1 VKRSSR
7 LIRPGTRLALACL
20 LGAQASTFAATFTV
34 PREKVSLIC
43 TDSYFK
49 VDRVDFALPDE
60 TYSQCT
66 LRLPLALRERWPGR
80 RTFFVVPRVSATLFV
95 KDGKGKGQWLPLAP
109 LVNPGGDPLHLAL
122 DSAGYDHLELVGRF
136 GKLSDLAGERLPDT
150 LGAGGKLTVCAS
162 PLRAGEAPCATFDL
176 TARFKVYKR

>member
-1 VKRSSR
+1 MNLSSC
-7 LIRPGTRLALACL
+7 LIRLNACL
-20 LGAQASTFAATFTV
+20 SLSLPLCAQAATFTV
-34 PREKVSLIC
+34 PREKISLVC

-60 TYSQCT
+60 TYSQCK

-80 RTFFVVPRVSATLFV
+80 RTFFVIPRVSASVFV
-95 KDGKGKGQWLPLAP
+95 KEAGSRDGGKTQWLPLAP
-109 LVNPGGDPLHLAL
+109 LVNHGGDPLHLAV
-122 DSAGYDHLELVGRF
+122 DSSTYDHLELVGRF
-136 GKLSDLAGERLPDT
+136 GKLSDVAGERVPDT

>member
-1 VKRSSR
+1 MNSSSR
-7 LIRPGTRLALACL
+7 LIRLGACLALALPLC
-20 LGAQASTFAATFTV
+20 AQAATFSV

-43 TDSYFK
+43 TDTYFK
-49 VDRVDFALPDE
+49 VDRVNFALPDE
-60 TYSQCT
+60 DYGQCT

-95 KDGKGKGQWLPLAP
+95 KDARGKGQWLPLAP
-109 LVNPGGDPLHLAL
+109 LINPGGDPLHLAV
-122 DSAGYDHLELVGRF
+122 DSRGYNHLELVGRF
-136 GKLSDLAGERLPDT
+136 GKLGDVAGERVADT
-150 LGAGGKLTVCAS
+150 VGAGGKLTVCAS